1 MINKSPIKILAFYY
15 APLLFWMGLIFYFSS
30 LPGFGRQYSPDIYF
44 YITRK
49 GAHLIEFFILTILF
63 IRIFKYLEVRP
74 LSTSATARG
83 RTSKTDKKNLRVYL
97 VSALFSLAYAFSD
110 EIHQVFV
117 IGREGKLSDIG
128 IDLIGIILAIFIWNF
143 ITSISKRG
151 N

>member
-49 GAHLIEFFILTILF
+49 GAHLIEFFILTILL
-63 IRIFKYLEVRP
+63 IRAVRFY
-74 LSTSATARG
+74 
-83 RTSKTDKKNLRVYL
+83 KIKKVYL

-110 EIHQVFV
+110 EIHQIFV

-128 IDLIGIILAIFIWNF
+128 IDLIGIILAVVLYKLF
-143 ITSISKRG
+143 SKKQIS
-151 N
+151 NNPPL